1 MLLRCQS
8 GYFSC
13 WRIIV
18 FVFGP
23 NDFRAL
29 VRPIKEVHEKAF
41 SALIIDSA
49 ADTEIYDAFYRDR
62 QHLVGG
68 MDVARPRMF
77 SERRQR
83 HDVGNAYWMSA
94 HQLPAQQLDAAGR
107 GRADPIGRRRPDYHH
122 RRHKR
127 PPCR

>member
-1 MLLRCQS
+1 M
-8 GYFSC
+8 
-13 WRIIV
+13 
-18 FVFGP
+18 FGP

-94 HQLPAQQLDAAGR
+94 ALALLGVVAQIQLVAIGLIIIIAVTSDRLAA
-107 GRADPIGRRRPDYHH
+107 
-122 RRHKR
+122 KKS
-127 PPCR
+127 